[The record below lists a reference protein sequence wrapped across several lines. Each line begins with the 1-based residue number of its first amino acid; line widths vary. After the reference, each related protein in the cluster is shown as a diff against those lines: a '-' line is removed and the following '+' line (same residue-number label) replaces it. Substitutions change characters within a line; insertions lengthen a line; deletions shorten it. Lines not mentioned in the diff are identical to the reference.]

1 MKVQKSK
8 RFIKSEEKD
17 MGQEVSRLVKLAPL
31 DLLAIVLV
39 VVGGL
44 NWGLYAFGFNL
55 VSILLGWMPILETVV
70 YVLVAL
76 AAIYLA
82 VLTPRLSK

>member
-1 MKVQKSK
+1 MV
-8 RFIKSEEKD
+8 
-17 MGQEVSRLVKLAPL
+17 GQEVTRLAKLAPL

-55 VSILLGWMPILETVV
+55 VSVLLGWMPILEKVV

-82 VLTPRLSK
+82 VLTPKLSK

>member
-1 MKVQKSK
+1 MT
-8 RFIKSEEKD
+8 
-17 MGQEVSRLVKLAPL
+17 RLAKLAPL

-55 VSILLGWMPILETVV
+55 VSILLGWMPILEKVV

-82 VLTPRLSK
+82 VLTPKLSK

>member
-1 MKVQKSK
+1 
-8 RFIKSEEKD
+8 

>member
-1 MKVQKSK
+1 MVG
-8 RFIKSEEKD
+8 EE
-17 MGQEVSRLVKLAPL
+17 VTRLAKLAPL

-55 VSILLGWMPILETVV
+55 VSILLGWMPILEKVV

-82 VLTPRLSK
+82 VLTPKLSK

>member
-1 MKVQKSK
+1 M
-8 RFIKSEEKD
+8 
-17 MGQEVSRLVKLAPL
+17 
-31 DLLAIVLV
+31 LV

-55 VSILLGWMPILETVV
+55 VSILLGWMPILEKVV

-82 VLTPRLSK
+82 VLTPKLSK

>member
-1 MKVQKSK
+1 MEVQKSK